1 MNKNLRTNEAQV
13 IFGNIKL
20 IARKAMLALNEQH
33 LPECYRAVDGIREVI
48 VAAKWTEGAPE
59 EELLND
65 FYVLDRYTD
74 FLSAYADLWNSIL
87 NQKFSSSWD
96 SLQGALDLLRLVKRF
111 SLIDIEFFEA
121 QLIELEKIYP
131 YNVFFSIGAI
141 VERFDCSICGVDID
155 TEECP
160 HMRGHLYGGV
170 MAHAV
175 ARKIVEMDHVAMVS
189 HPEDKRCVVQYDDA
203 GEQFKLVR
211 YLSELIASGNLQV
224 LNFGLLKFSKRRQPN
239 PEYRKIGRNEPCFCG
254 SGKKFKKCCVSME
267 YVEGDH
273 VDIVALPR
281 CIEDAITSLMS
292 PTGR

>member
-1 MNKNLRTNEAQV
+1 MIKVLRT
-13 IFGNIKL
+13 IKAE
-20 IARKAMLALNEQH
+20 IVFESIKPFARKVLFALNEQR
-33 LPECYRAVDGIREVI
+33 LSDCYKAVDELRGVLIT
-48 VAAKWTEGAPE
+48 AKQTERSPAE
-59 EELLND
+59 DLLND
-65 FYVLDRYTD
+65 FYVLDRYTE
-74 FLSAYADLWNSIL
+74 FLSSYVGLWGNIF
-87 NQKFSSSWD
+87 NHKFTTSWI
-96 SLQGALDLLRLVKRF
+96 SLQDTLDLLRLVKRF
-111 SLIDIEFFEA
+111 SQIDVEFFET
-121 QLIELEKIYP
+121 QLVELEKTYP
-131 YNVFFSIGAI
+131 YNVFFSIGVT

-189 HPEDKRCVVQYDDA
+189 HPKDKRCVVQYDDS

-211 YLSELIASGNLQV
+211 YLSELFASEKLRISD
-224 LNFGLLKFSKRRQPN
+224 FGMLKFSKRKQPN
-239 PEYRKIGRNEPCFCG
+239 PEYQKVGRNDPCFCG

-281 CIEDAITSLMS
+281 RIEDVIA
-292 PTGR
+292 